1 MFSVISSEWYK
12 LRKSKVLLLLLVA
25 PLIGLFIGLSSPL
38 GDIGAPNPWYEKL
51 IMMNFTY
58 AVLFLPL
65 ISGVLA
71 SVICRYEHQ
80 EGGWKQLLALP
91 VTRGKVFLSKYLL
104 LLLLVFA
111 MQLLYLISIYLVGII
126 EGITDPFPMD
136 IVWKTIVGGWMATFP
151 LIALQLWVSIAF
163 KSFAA
168 PFAINVIFTLPT
180 VLVIN
185 SERFGPYYPW
195 GQPFLMMNIGGSTGD
210 VFFVPWDQILMVIGG
225 SFLLFFIG
233 CYLYFQRKAI

>member
-1 MFSVISSEWYK
+1 MFSVINSEWYK
-12 LRKSKVLLLLLVA
+12 LRKSKVLFLLLVA
-25 PLIGLFIGLSSPL
+25 PLIGLFIGLANSS
-38 GDIGAPNPWYEKL
+38 IEIEEINAWHEKL
-51 IMMNFTY
+51 VMMNFTY
-58 AVLFLPL
+58 AILFLPL

-71 SVICRYEHQ
+71 SVICKYEHQ
-80 EGGWKQLLALP
+80 EGGWKQLMALP

-104 LLLLVFA
+104 LILLMLA
-111 MQLLYLISIYLVGII
+111 MQLMYLVSIYLVGVI

-136 IVWKTIVGGWMATFP
+136 IVWKSIFGGWVATLP

-180 VLVIN
+180 ILVIN

-195 GQPFLMMNIGGSTGD
+195 GQPFLMMNIGGSTED
-210 VFFVPWDQILMVIGG
+210 VFFVPWDQILTVVGS
-225 SFLLFFIG
+225 SFLIFFIG
-233 CYLYFQRKAI
+233 GYLYFQKKAI